1 MSLFILVA
9 DIEGN
14 QKSKLC
20 GYDEMACKWAEEK
33 KCWKKHRVVMNEFP
47 PSKLW
52 NTNLKTTPKSGFGL
66 LIILRLLSGLSKD
79 IHVSDEKWYW
89 GC

>member
-1 MSLFILVA
+1 
-9 DIEGN
+9 
-14 QKSKLC
+14 
-20 GYDEMACKWAEEK
+20 
-33 KCWKKHRVVMNEFP
+33 MNEFP